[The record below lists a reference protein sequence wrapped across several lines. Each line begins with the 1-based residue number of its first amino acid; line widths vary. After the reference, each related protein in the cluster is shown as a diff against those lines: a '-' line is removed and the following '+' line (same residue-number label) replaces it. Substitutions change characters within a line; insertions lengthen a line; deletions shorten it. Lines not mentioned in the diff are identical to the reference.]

1 MHYSSGSVNSAHP
14 GFAPART
21 GSSRPARP
29 AQLDPALTEKMA
41 GGMDPEEI
49 NEMSHASAQAM
60 LDRVHH
66 TQDPEIVQRVLTL
79 VDREGVD
86 IIAELWSR
94 SEPDSLPG
102 ILWRL
107 YLLRTWMRKN
117 QRSLASLY
125 RIAEPEDTAASAIAG
140 VDTPPSAEDIVHTA
154 DSILSGAFTGD
165 FAVALERASAFID
178 VIAKGLAIRAKMLT
192 SKARKVEAAQAARR
206 EAHMRDLQREV
217 EAAEAAQHVADE
229 AADKNDISENNANE
243 STDGNTS
250 SDDHTKTENFS
261 NNSSK
266 HSETAEGNARPGNR
280 VKTESSN
287 EANSSNANAAVNTSN
302 HDGNHHT
309 SYGERDRN
317 NPTANRYNSALND
330 ADTRYLEGK
339 GPASSAGPA
348 SNDPRT
354 IAARLL
360 HTGSNLMTTSADF
373 RHGASLWRQGKLE

>member
-14 GFAPART
+14 GFTPTRT

-60 LDRVHH
+60 LDRVQH

-86 IIAELWSR
+86 IIAELWSK

-140 VDTPPSAEDIVHTA
+140 VDTPPSSDDIVRTA

-165 FAVALERASAFID
+165 FAIALERASAFID
-178 VIAKGLAIRAKMLT
+178 IIAKGLAIRAKMLT
-192 SKARKVEAAQAARR
+192 NKARKIEAAEAARR
-206 EAHMRDLQREV
+206 EAHLRELQREV
-217 EAAEAAQHVADE
+217 EAAEAAEAAQRVADE
-229 AADKNDISENNANE
+229 ASDANG
-243 STDGNTS
+243 TN
-250 SDDHTKTENFS
+250 
-261 NNSSK
+261 
-266 HSETAEGNARPGNR
+266 PGNDGDG
-280 VKTESSN
+280 T
-287 EANSSNANAAVNTSN
+287 NTTN
-302 HDGNHHT
+302 RNDNRHGHDAD
-309 SYGERDRN
+309 YGESDRN
-317 NPTANRYNSALND
+317 STAANRYNSALND
-330 ADTRYLEGK
+330 ADARYRAGK

-354 IAARLL
+354 VAARLL

>member
-66 TQDPEIVQRVLTL
+66 TQDPQIVERVLTL

-117 QRSLASLY
+117 QQSLASLY

-140 VDTPPSAEDIVHTA
+140 VDTPPNAEDIVRTA

-165 FAVALERASAFID
+165 FAIALERASAFID
-178 VIAKGLAIRAKMLT
+178 VIAKGLAIRAKILT
-192 SKARKVEAAQAARR
+192 SKARKVEATQAARR
-206 EAHMRDLQREV
+206 EAHMRELQREV
-217 EAAEAAQHVADE
+217 EAAEAAEAAQRVADA
-229 AADKNDISENNANE
+229 AADTNDESNSKNGNGTPQV
-243 STDGNTS
+243 TDGN
-250 SDDHTKTENFS
+250 DRLGNQEAAENPNGG
-261 NNSSK
+261 NNADAT
-266 HSETAEGNARPGNR
+266 H
-280 VKTESSN
+280 
-287 EANSSNANAAVNTSN
+287 NANN
-302 HDGNHHT
+302 HTN
-309 SYGERDRN
+309 YGESDRN
-317 NPTANRYNSALND
+317 DPASNRYNSALSD
-330 ADTRYLEGK
+330 ADERYREGK
-339 GPASSAGPA
+339 GPASSAGPS

-354 IAARLL
+354 VAARLL

>member
-1 MHYSSGSVNSAHP
+1 MSTNPVHYSSGSVNSAHP

-66 TQDPEIVQRVLTL
+66 TQDPQIVQRVLTL

-107 YLLRTWMRKN
+107 YLLRTWMRRN

-165 FAVALERASAFID
+165 FSVALQRASAFID

-192 SKARKVEAAQAARR
+192 GRARKMEAEQTARR
-206 EAHMRDLQREV
+206 EAHMRELQREV
-217 EAAEAAQHVADE
+217 ETAEAAEAAQQVADE
-229 AADKNDISENNANE
+229 ASDHTDTQNAN
-243 STDGNTS
+243 DN
-250 SDDHTKTENFS
+250 DNRD
-261 NNSSK
+261 
-266 HSETAEGNARPGNR
+266 TA
-280 VKTESSN
+280 
-287 EANSSNANAAVNTSN
+287 
-302 HDGNHHT
+302 
-309 SYGERDRN
+309 YGDTDRN
-317 NPTANRYNSALND
+317 GPAANRYNSALHD
-330 ADTRYLEGK
+330 ADDRYREGK

-354 IAARLL
+354 VAARLL

>member
-1 MHYSSGSVNSAHP
+1 
-14 GFAPART
+14 
-21 GSSRPARP
+21 
-29 AQLDPALTEKMA
+29 MA

-66 TQDPEIVQRVLTL
+66 TQDPKIVQRVLTL

-140 VDTPPSAEDIVHTA
+140 VDTPPTAEDIVHTA

-192 SKARKVEAAQAARR
+192 GKARKAEAAEAARR
-206 EAHMRDLQREV
+206 EAHMRDLQHEV
-217 EAAEAAQHVADE
+217 EAAEAAQRVANE
-229 AADKNDISENNANE
+229 AADNGEKENSDTGHTNDTNAANQVAANNAH
-243 STDGNTS
+243 G
-250 SDDHTKTENFS
+250 
-261 NNSSK
+261 NNSADYDE
-266 HSETAEGNARPGNR
+266 H
-280 VKTESSN
+280 
-287 EANSSNANAAVNTSN
+287 
-302 HDGNHHT
+302 NHHNAHSDHGT
-309 SYGERDRN
+309 TYGESDRN
-317 NPTANRYNSALND
+317 DPAANRYNSALHD
-330 ADTRYLEGK
+330 ADNRYRAGK

-354 IAARLL
+354 VAARLL

>member
-1 MHYSSGSVNSAHP
+1 
-14 GFAPART
+14 
-21 GSSRPARP
+21 
-29 AQLDPALTEKMA
+29 MA

-66 TQDPEIVQRVLTL
+66 TQDPKIVQRVLTL

-107 YLLRTWMRKN
+107 YLLRTWMRRN

-192 SKARKVEAAQAARR
+192 GRARKVEAAQAARR
-206 EAHMRDLQREV
+206 EAHLRDLQREI
-217 EAAEAAQHVADE
+217 EAAEAAQEAQQVADE
-229 AADKNDISENNANE
+229 AADKSGADQQNHGNGGNSRNKNAE
-243 STDGNTS
+243 TGHTGNQTNG
-250 SDDHTKTENFS
+250 HTATENPDNLNPS
-261 NNSSK
+261 GNSAD
-266 HSETAEGNARPGNR
+266 TTDR
-280 VKTESSN
+280 
-287 EANSSNANAAVNTSN
+287 
-302 HDGNHHT
+302 GNHHENNHT
-309 SYGERDRN
+309 EYGDSNRN
-317 NPTANRYNSALND
+317 GTTANRYNSALND
-330 ADTRYLEGK
+330 AETRYRAGK

-354 IAARLL
+354 VAARLL

-373 RHGASLWRQGKLE
+373 RHGAGLWRQGKLE

>member
-66 TQDPEIVQRVLTL
+66 TQDPQIVQRVLTL

-107 YLLRTWMRKN
+107 YLLRTWMRRN

-165 FAVALERASAFID
+165 FSVALQRASAFID

-192 SKARKVEAAQAARR
+192 GRARKMEAEQTARR
-206 EAHMRDLQREV
+206 EAHMRELQREV
-217 EAAEAAQHVADE
+217 ETAEAAQSTQQAAQQVADE
-229 AADKNDISENNANE
+229 AADGNDSNDSENPTSPRLAAENAND
-243 STDGNTS
+243 SHGIGNDTG
-250 SDDHTKTENFS
+250 T
-261 NNSSK
+261 
-266 HSETAEGNARPGNR
+266 
-280 VKTESSN
+280 
-287 EANSSNANAAVNTSN
+287 N
-302 HDGNHHT
+302 HDDNHT
-309 SYGERDRN
+309 AYGERGRN
-317 NPTANRYNSALND
+317 SSTANRYHSALND
-330 ADTRYLEGK
+330 ADRRYREGK

-354 IAARLL
+354 VAARLL

>member
-1 MHYSSGSVNSAHP
+1 
-14 GFAPART
+14 
-21 GSSRPARP
+21 
-29 AQLDPALTEKMA
+29 MA

-117 QRSLASLY
+117 QQSLASLY

-140 VDTPPSAEDIVHTA
+140 VDTPPTSEDIVHTA

-178 VIAKGLAIRAKMLT
+178 VIARGLAIRAKMLT
-192 SKARKVEAAQAARR
+192 SKARKVEAAEAARR

-217 EAAEAAQHVADE
+217 EAAEAAQRV
-229 AADKNDISENNANE
+229 ANE
-243 STDGNTS
+243 AVDS
-250 SDDHTKTENFS
+250 SDDRENS
-261 NNSSK
+261 GAGHNSTPHVANQAETGNNSASQDELNRYDK
-266 HSETAEGNARPGNR
+266 HGTA
-280 VKTESSN
+280 
-287 EANSSNANAAVNTSN
+287 
-302 HDGNHHT
+302 
-309 SYGERDRN
+309 YGDSDRN
-317 NPTANRYNSALND
+317 DPAANRYNSALHD
-330 ADTRYLEGK
+330 ADDRYRSGK

-354 IAARLL
+354 VAARLL